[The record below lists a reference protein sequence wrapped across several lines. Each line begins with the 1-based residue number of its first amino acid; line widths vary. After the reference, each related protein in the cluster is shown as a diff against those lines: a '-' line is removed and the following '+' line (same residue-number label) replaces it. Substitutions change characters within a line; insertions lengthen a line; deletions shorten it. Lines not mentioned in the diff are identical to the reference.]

1 MQNETHK
8 PDHFLDITQDVC
20 PITFVKV
27 RLQIEKMR
35 NGETLEIL
43 LLGPEPVE
51 NVPQAVTELGHLI
64 LSLDRKIVD
73 QSESKRGLYRLL
85 IKKTKL
91 NERF

>member
-1 MQNETHK
+1 MKNTNLK

-27 RLQIEKMR
+27 RLQIEKMAK
-35 NGETLEIL
+35 GETLEVL
-43 LLGPEPVE
+43 LLGAEPLT

-73 QSESKRGLYRLL
+73 ESESRCGLHSIL
-85 IKKTKL
+85 IKKNHT
-91 NERF
+91 N